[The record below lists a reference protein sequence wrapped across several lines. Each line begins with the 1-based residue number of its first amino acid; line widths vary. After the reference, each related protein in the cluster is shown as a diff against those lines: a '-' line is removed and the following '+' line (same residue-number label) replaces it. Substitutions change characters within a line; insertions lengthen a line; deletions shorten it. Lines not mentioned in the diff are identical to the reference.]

1 MKKVLILLLCA
12 ALLLS
17 GCGAGKSSYA
27 ANEEAYQPKPL
38 PPTIRAA
45 TMQPPA
51 IPAAARSSP
60 RDENSSSP

>member
-27 ANEEAYQPKPL
+27 ANEQAYPAETA
-38 PPTIRAA
+38 TIRAA